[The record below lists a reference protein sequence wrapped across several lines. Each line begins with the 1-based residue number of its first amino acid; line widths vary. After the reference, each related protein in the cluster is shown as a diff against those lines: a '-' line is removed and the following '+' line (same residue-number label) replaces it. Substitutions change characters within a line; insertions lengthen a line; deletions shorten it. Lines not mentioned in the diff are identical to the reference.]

1 MKPETREWF
10 EVAESDLKAAHVV
23 LSEDLFQQ
31 AVFYCQQAIEKL
43 LKAIWTESQG
53 AGTHPRTH
61 NLVKLANDLG
71 LSLTRERK
79 NLMMDLTD
87 QIFPSRYPEAGW
99 RYTKKVAEEYYNST
113 RELFEWLRQQLI

>member
-1 MKPETREWF
+1 M
-10 EVAESDLKAAHVV
+10 
-23 LSEDLFQQ
+23 
-31 AVFYCQQAIEKL
+31 
-43 LKAIWTESQG
+43 
-53 AGTHPRTH
+53 
-61 NLVKLANDLG
+61 KLANDLG